1 MGRKA
6 GIFVVTAA
14 VAATAAVVATTVFG
28 LGASGPMTVKRP
40 NALHL
45 RARIEAPSG
54 VLAAKAAAKRPL
66 ILYGATKPQFL
77 PMGESEIA
85 VSGCPRRYHV
95 TNGTA
100 AAVHP
105 GDAPNFTIRGSGP
118 LATRKGAVKGWFIDL
133 SNSSAT
139 PIAAVGFIVCQ
150 RPAR

>member
-6 GIFVVTAA
+6 GIFVVTAG
-14 VAATAAVVATTVFG
+14 VAATAAIVATTVFG
-28 LGASGPMTVKRP
+28 LGASPMTVKRP
-40 NALHL
+40 DALRL
-45 RARIEAPSG
+45 RARIEGPSG
-54 VLAAKAAAKRPL
+54 APAAKAANQPRPR

-77 PMGESEIA
+77 PMGEQEIA

-150 RPAR
+150 RPTR